1 MNISASRSYEEIENS
16 IKGNHGFYIAASDQE
31 MLMRVSSIVDRF
43 GYVGLMDT
51 AGKVH
56 YLVDGR
62 KGSPYAARR
71 IREVAGKL
79 LSNDQEY
86 QQDNLDRILQSVDT
100 VLNHEAVPRHLKG
113 YRYLRFMLHQTAAD
127 PSLLSPVT
135 KTLYPDAARHFKV
148 KPAQIERDIRYA
160 VKNSKEPLA
169 DFSNTVAICHLH
181 DLVSINM
188 RYLEQETTYLRLQE
202 TKKRSDP

>member
-1 MNISASRSYEEIENS
+1 MAISANQSYEEIESS
-16 IKGNHGFYIAASDQE
+16 IKGSHGFYIASSDQD
-31 MLMRVSSIVDRF
+31 MLMRVSSIVDRY
-43 GYVGLMDT
+43 GYIGLMDT

-56 YLVDGR
+56 YMVDGR
-62 KGSPYAARR
+62 RGSPYAARR
-71 IREVAGKL
+71 IREVAGRL
-79 LSNDQEY
+79 LSDDQAM

-100 VLNHEAVPRHLKG
+100 VLNRELVPQHLKG

-135 KTLYPDAARHFKV
+135 KTLYPDTAKYFRV

-160 VKNSKEPLA
+160 VKNSSEPLA
-169 DFSNTVAICHLH
+169 DYSNTAAICHLH

-188 RYLEQETTYLRLQE
+188 RCLEHDSTKNKLQQE
-202 TKKRSDP
+202 

>member
-1 MNISASRSYEEIENS
+1 MTISTNRSYKEIESS
-16 IKGNHGFYIAASDQE
+16 IKGSHGFYIASSDQD
-31 MLMRVSSIVDRF
+31 LLLRVSSIVDRC

-71 IREVAGKL
+71 IKEVAGRL
-79 LSNDQEY
+79 LSNDQDMH
-86 QQDNLDRILQSVDT
+86 QDNLDRILESVDA
-100 VLNHEAVPRHLKG
+100 VLNHEKVPQHLKG

-135 KTLYPDAARHFKV
+135 KTLYPETAKHFRV
-148 KPAQIERDIRYA
+148 KPAHIERDIRYA
-160 VKNSKEPLA
+160 VKNSKKSIA
-169 DFSNTVAICHLH
+169 DYSNTVAICHLH
-181 DLVSINM
+181 DLVGINM
-188 RYLEQETTYLRLQE
+188 RCLDNKSNKLKLMQT
-202 TKKRSDP
+202 